1 MKFFNREYKIE
12 NKMPETK
19 KNREIFKSMNDQQQA
34 QQETRK
40 KEELSKVFSVASMP
54 QMK

>member
-1 MKFFNREYKIE
+1 MELNEILHREYKIE

-19 KNREIFKSMNDQQQA
+19 KKEYKNKSKSMNDQQQA

-40 KEELSKVFSVASMP
+40 KEDLCVRYL
-54 QMK
+54 